1 MSTSQKKAK
10 RSLKM
15 HSGLKR
21 PWHEDST
28 LVFKSKE
35 DKVVIGRC
43 EDGELIDLDDETIA
57 LAEDYKFP
65 LDPEL
70 IDMGS
75 EEEPVEETEEEP
87 VEETEEEPVE
97 ETEEKPVEETP
108 TEEEPVEET
117 PTPVKET
124 PQSSTKEDSSALRHG
139 VDTVIKSSL
148 DKVFS
153 ELSQKSQDLTK
164 STNELVELREQFTEL
179 QSKYNTLEVKHK
191 KLGNAFKAL
200 LPE

>member
-75 EEEPVEETEEEP
+75 EEEP